1 MKTENISDWL
11 FMMLTFLATVF
22 GIVLLSALLVM
33 TFYEAAGWLDI
44 QFLTSPPSRFPEK
57 AGIYPPLLGSIM
69 MIALV
74 GIFSVPVGVGAAIFL
89 EEYGSGKKITKII
102 EINISNLAAVPS
114 IVYGILGLGLFVS
127 TMHLKP
133 GIVLV
138 GSLTLTLLILPIV
151 IVASQEA
158 IRSVP
163 GGLREASIGLG
174 ATKWQTIRN
183 VVLPSSIPGILTG
196 VILALSRAIGE
207 TAPLIMIGA
216 ATTIFTAPKDIF
228 SPFSALPMQIFMWT
242 DMPKEEFL
250 YGLAPAGI
258 VVLLAIMLSMNAI
271 AIVLRNH
278 YRKKL
283 RW

>member
-1 MKTENISDWL
+1 MKSDNLSDWF
-11 FMMLTFLATVF
+11 FMILTFLATVF
-22 GIVLLSALLVM
+22 GIILLSALLVL
-33 TFYEAAGWLDI
+33 TFYEAVGWLDI
-44 QFLTSPPSRFPEK
+44 QFLTSSPSRFPEK

-69 MIALV
+69 MIAFV

-89 EEYGSGKKITKII
+89 EEYGGGKKITKII

-127 TMHLKP
+127 TLNLKP

-138 GSLTLTLLILPIV
+138 GSLTLTLLILPVV

-163 GGLREASIGLG
+163 KSLREASIGLG

-207 TAPLIMIGA
+207 TAPLIMVGA

-250 YGLAPAGI
+250 HGLAPAGI

-271 AIVLRNH
+271 AIILRNH

>member
-1 MKTENISDWL
+1 MKVEGISDRIFL
-11 FMMLTFLATVF
+11 VLTFTATVF
-22 GIVLLSALLVM
+22 GIVLLSALLVL
-33 TFYEAAGWLDI
+33 TFYEAASWLDI
-44 QFLTSPPSRFPEK
+44 QFLTSPPSRFPER
-57 AGIYPPLLGSIM
+57 AGIYPPLVGSIM

-74 GIFSVPVGVGAAIFL
+74 GLFTVPVGVGAAIFL
-89 EEYGSGKKITKII
+89 EEYAGQRRIAKII

-127 TMHLKP
+127 TLHLKP
-133 GIVLV
+133 GTVLV
-138 GSLTLTLLILPIV
+138 GSLTLTLLVLPVV

-158 IRSVP
+158 IRAVP
-163 GGLREASIGLG
+163 KSLREASIGLG

-183 VVLPSSIPGILTG
+183 VVLPSSMPGILTG

-207 TAPLIMIGA
+207 TAPLIMVGA

-242 DMPKEEFL
+242 DLPKEEFL
-250 YGLAPAGI
+250 HGLAPAGI

-278 YRKKL
+278 YRRKL

>member
-1 MKTENISDWL
+1 MRTRSFADWV
-11 FMMLTFLATVF
+11 FMVVTFMATVF
-22 GIVLLSALLVM
+22 GIIILSTLLVL
-33 TFYEAAGWLDI
+33 TFYDAVRWLDL
-44 QFLTSPPSRFPEK
+44 QFLTSSPSRFPEK
-57 AGIYPPLLGSIM
+57 AGIYPPLIGSIM
-69 MIALV
+69 MISLV
-74 GIFSVPVGVGAAIFL
+74 GIFTVPVGVGAAIFL
-89 EEYGSGKKITKII
+89 EEYAGGKKIAKII

-127 TMHLKP
+127 TLNLKP

-138 GSLTLTLLILPIV
+138 GSLTLTLLVLPVV

-158 IRSVP
+158 IRAVP
-163 GGLREASIGLG
+163 KSLREASVGLG
-174 ATKWQTIRN
+174 ATKWQTIQN

-228 SPFSALPMQIFMWT
+228 SSFSALPMQIFMWT
-242 DMPKEEFL
+242 DLPKEEFL
-250 YGLAPAGI
+250 HGLAPAGI
-258 VVLLAIMLSMNAI
+258 IVLLAIMLSMNAI
-271 AIVLRNH
+271 AIILRNH

>member
-1 MKTENISDWL
+1 MKLKNFSDWV
-11 FMMLTFLATVF
+11 FMMLTFVATVF
-22 GIVLLSALLVM
+22 GIIILSALLVL
-33 TFYEAAGWLDI
+33 TFYEALNWLDL
-44 QFLTSPPSRFPEK
+44 QFLTSSPSRFPDK
-57 AGIYPPLLGSIM
+57 AGIYPPLVGSIM
-69 MIALV
+69 VISLV
-74 GIFSVPVGVGAAIFL
+74 GIFAIPLGVGAAIFL
-89 EEYGSGKKITKII
+89 EEYAGKRKIAKII
-102 EINISNLAAVPS
+102 EVNISNLAAVPS

-127 TMHLKP
+127 TLHLKP

-138 GSLTLTLLILPIV
+138 GSFTLTLLVLPIV

-163 GGLREASIGLG
+163 KSLREASIGLG
-174 ATKWQTIRN
+174 ATKLQTIRN
-183 VVLPSSIPGILTG
+183 VVLPSSLPGILTG

-242 DMPKEEFL
+242 DLPKEEFL
-250 YGLAPAGI
+250 HGLAPAGI
-258 VVLLAIMLSMNAI
+258 IVLLAIMLSMNAI

-278 YRKKL
+278 YRKKM

>member
-1 MKTENISDWL
+1 
-11 FMMLTFLATVF
+11 
-22 GIVLLSALLVM
+22 
-33 TFYEAAGWLDI
+33 
-44 QFLTSPPSRFPEK
+44 
-57 AGIYPPLLGSIM
+57 
-69 MIALV
+69 MIAFV

-89 EEYGSGKKITKII
+89 EEYGGGKKITKII

-127 TMHLKP
+127 TLNLKP

-138 GSLTLTLLILPIV
+138 GSLTLTLLILPVV

-163 GGLREASIGLG
+163 KSLREASIGLG

-207 TAPLIMIGA
+207 TAPLIMVGA

-250 YGLAPAGI
+250 HGLAPAGI

-271 AIVLRNH
+271 AIILRNH